1 MHFVPDNPDFELS
14 PYTGLTRKHWIDAGK
29 YILEGVFR
37 HVRTMDSPVLVPR
50 YETEITYPNSHTPAW
65 KVQAEYYEGLARSF
79 FIAAPLI
86 SIEPE
91 LEIAGKSMREYY
103 KDHILRSCTPGDEQ
117 YVLSYSDMD
126 RASVPTFGLHTYQQT
141 VETCAIVIGLATT
154 KTEIWDTYSEEEK
167 DRIAS
172 FIRDY
177 AEGTTATQNW
187 RLFNMLDL
195 AFLNMMGYEIDRSI
209 MREHAQAILSYYAG
223 DGWYRDGH
231 SFDYYSAWAFQVYA
245 PIWCR
250 WYGYENEPYLAHEF
264 ERNSNELMR
273 TYSRMFDENGHVTM
287 WGRSS
292 IYRNAATAPLSANL
306 TLRNPSMNPGLA
318 RRIASGA
325 LMQFFGRDDL
335 LYEGAPVLGFYGP
348 FTPMLQGYSCAE
360 SHLWLGKAFLC
371 LELPEDHP
379 FWTAKEENGV
389 WEDMK
394 EGETRESVLDG
405 PGLCIA
411 CHHDNGTME
420 LRTGKVT
427 KSADDSNG
435 RWCYAKLSYNS
446 RYPWESDLPSGLS
459 AAAYVVKEPDISRT
473 EQINTILW
481 SGMRDGVLYRRA
493 FFGFDSSG
501 DMHWTSVIDLAD
513 FPVARGIVRVDKLRL
528 FHKPADIYLGSYGFP
543 CPDAEYRVVEHG
555 DAAAIIITGTG
566 SDGKRRHMA
575 MTVFGGW
582 DDLSVER
589 SSGTNPDTAESY
601 IIFAHASRKRSSHM
615 IPIFL

>member
-37 HVRTMDSPVLVPR
+37 HVGSMDSPVLVPR

-91 LEIAGKSMREYY
+91 LDIAGKSLREYY

-126 RASVPTFGLHTYQQT
+126 RDSAPTFGLHTYQQT

-154 KTEIWDTYSEEEK
+154 KAEIWDTYSEEEK

-250 WYGYENEPYLAHEF
+250 WYGYENEPYLACEF
-264 ERNSNELMR
+264 EKNSNEFMK
-273 TYSRMFDENGHVTM
+273 TYARMFDENGHVTM

-306 TLRNPSMNPGLA
+306 SLRNPSINPGLA

-360 SHLWLGKAFLC
+360 SPLWLGKAFLC

-379 FWTAKEENGV
+379 FWTAKEEDGI
-389 WEDMK
+389 WEEMSD
-394 EGETRESVLDG
+394 GETRETVLDG

-420 LRTGKVT
+420 LRTGKVM

-446 RYPWESDLPSGLS
+446 RYPWESDLQSGLS

-501 DMHWTSVIDLAD
+501 DMHWTSAIDLAD
-513 FPVARGIVRVDKLRL
+513 FPVAKGIVRVDKLGPSQKCGGL
-528 FHKPADIYLGSYGFP
+528 LLS
-543 CPDAEYRVVEHG
+543 EYSIV
-555 DAAAIIITGTG
+555 I
-566 SDGKRRHMA
+566 
-575 MTVFGGW
+575 
-582 DDLSVER
+582 
-589 SSGTNPDTAESY
+589 SSN
-601 IIFAHASRKRSSHM
+601 KM
-615 IPIFL
+615 N